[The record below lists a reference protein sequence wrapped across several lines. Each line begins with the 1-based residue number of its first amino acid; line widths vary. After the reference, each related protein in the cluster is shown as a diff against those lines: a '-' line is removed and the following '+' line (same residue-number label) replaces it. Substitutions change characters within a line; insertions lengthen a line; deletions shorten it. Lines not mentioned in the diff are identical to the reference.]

1 MLFQIFKLCLPVIFS
16 YIPLGFAFGILAASN
31 DLSLLQ
37 TAAISFFVYSGSAEF
52 LLVGFI
58 SLNESLLGIFVILF
72 LLSFRHFFYTLT
84 LLNELR
90 SLNFLRYYVI
100 FALSDESF
108 ALLSTQKGYFARLNK
123 AQKSLAS
130 ALLCLFNQAS
140 WVLGS
145 GLGYLFQKGSK
156 LDFSGV
162 EFSLSAL
169 FIVLAYDAYKQNN
182 DLKLLLFALALG
194 ILGLLLVPKSYML
207 FASLAAAFVFL
218 MLRQKYAR

>member
-145 GLGYLFQKGSK
+145 TLGYLFQKGSK

-169 FIVLAYDAYKQNN
+169 FIVLAYDAYKQNS

-194 ILGLLLVPKSYML
+194 VLGLLLAPKSYML

>member
-84 LLNELR
+84 LLNELK

-145 GLGYLFQKGSK
+145 ALGYLFQKGSK

-169 FIVLAYDAYKQNN
+169 FIVLAYDAYKQNS

-207 FASLAAAFVFL
+207 FASLATAFVFL